1 MRGKVL
7 EEAGGWIPESH
18 RRAIVTLGKRERDIF
33 LKSKYRKRK
42 IKRSQ
47 SNFGG

>member
-1 MRGKVL
+1 M

-18 RRAIVTLGKRERDIF
+18 RKAIVTLEKRERYIF
-33 LKSKYRKRK
+33 LKSKYRNRKRK